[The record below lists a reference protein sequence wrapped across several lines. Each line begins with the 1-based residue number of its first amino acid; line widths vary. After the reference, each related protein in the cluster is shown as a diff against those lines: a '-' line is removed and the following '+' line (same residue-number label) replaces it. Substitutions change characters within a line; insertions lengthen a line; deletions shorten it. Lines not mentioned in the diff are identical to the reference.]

1 MKTTK
6 RSPAGLVVL
15 GIGLTVFACGS
26 DSVAMMGDAMVDAGH
41 VLVDAGA
48 LVTDAGDAMTSDAAA
63 QAPQVF
69 TGACTEQLSGSWYA
83 EASAPG
89 VVASEVTSVRA
100 MLCDLEGS
108 DPAAGGL
115 ECWSNGSAYV
125 GDGRLRVRC
134 GLGDPATTGFRY
146 RSVRFIVR

>member
-1 MKTTK
+1 MKVNK
-6 RSPAGLVVL
+6 RKATGLVGL
-15 GIGLTVFACGS
+15 GLALTVIACGP
-26 DSVAMMGDAMVDAGH
+26 DGMEMMGDAMVDAGEM
-41 VLVDAGA
+41 LMDAGGM
-48 LVTDAGDAMTSDAAA
+48 VSDAGDAMTSDAAA
-63 QAPQVF
+63 QEPREFAG
-69 TGACTEQLSGSWYA
+69 TCDEELLGSWYA

-100 MLCDLEGS
+100 MLCDLEGT

-125 GDGRLRVRC
+125 GGGRLRVRC
-134 GLGDPATTGFRY
+134 GSGDPTTTGFRY